1 MVQYHN
7 WNNFC
12 LDIQCTYFI
21 IKLRTMK
28 KLFFIFFSAVITAGV
43 LQAQQPEVVTGN
55 KPGWRK
61 IGDSKVDF
69 KSDKDQF
76 LIIGADRFKSVQ
88 VKVFDAPVHIE
99 KMEIE
104 YDGGTKEEVAL
115 ASDLKPGSESNVI
128 ELKNN
133 SAELKKVTFVYRT
146 VPNTT
151 GDKAKLELWG
161 LK

>member
-1 MVQYHN
+1 
-7 WNNFC
+7 
-12 LDIQCTYFI
+12 
-21 IKLRTMK
+21 MK
-28 KLFFIFFSAVITAGV
+28 KLFFILLSTVLTAGV
-43 LQAQQPEVVTGN
+43 LQAQQPEVVTSN

-76 LIIGADRFKSVQ
+76 LIIGADRFKSVL

-104 YDGGTKEEVAL
+104 YDGGTKEEVEL
-115 ASDLKPGSESNVI
+115 ASELKPGSESKVI

-146 VPNTT
+146 VPNATS
-151 GDKAKLELWG
+151 DKAKLELWG